1 MLPKACRKRVSI
13 EAGIT
18 APWFKYVGMD
28 GKALGIDRFGLS
40 APGPIVMKELGMTP
54 EAVVAAAKSL

>member
-1 MLPKACRKRVSI
+1 VSI

-40 APGPIVMKELGMTP
+40 APGATVMKELGMTP
-54 EAVVAAAKSL
+54 DAVVAAAKSL